1 MNHSRDIEYEKPR
14 SKSTMKRNI
23 RKNNIIKK
31 INQQLVIEKFKEK
44 KIIKLKKI
52 KKQTLKIIRRKMKI
66 YLIKILTVK
75 EKIQFCSLK
84 IKIII

>member
-44 KIIKLKKI
+44 KIIKLK
-52 KKQTLKIIRRKMKI
+52 
-66 YLIKILTVK
+66 
-75 EKIQFCSLK
+75 
-84 IKIII
+84 